1 MAGRCWPAAA
11 AAAQRPSPCSFAAH
25 TPDLVARRARFTTER
40 WCSDFQCL
48 REGGTERLERGE
60 QGRGGR
66 HRAATPAAFKRQR
79 REEGSRAAGQRGEK
93 GSRAAGE
100 GPAANVQLGAYGVPS
115 LARTGAR

>member
-1 MAGRCWPAAA
+1 MAGRCWQRRRHSIALRPA
-11 AAAQRPSPCSFAAH
+11 PLLH

-48 REGGTERLERGE
+48 SEGGTERLERGE

-79 REEGSRAAGQRGEK
+79 REEGSGAAGQRERRGVEQ
-93 GSRAAGE
+93 RE
-100 GPAANVQLGAYGVPS
+100 RVRQPTFNWVLAYGVPS